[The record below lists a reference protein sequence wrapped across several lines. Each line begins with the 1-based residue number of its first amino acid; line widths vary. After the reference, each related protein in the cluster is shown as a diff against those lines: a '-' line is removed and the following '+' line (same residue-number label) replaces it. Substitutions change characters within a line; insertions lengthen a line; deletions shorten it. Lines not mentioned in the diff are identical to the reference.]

1 MFNPEYLTI
10 SFFTLSVLVEMKL
23 DVKKQ
28 NLMVSLCSPN
38 WIYLLLVLHLDDE
51 LKKGRLIFPLSVW
64 FS

>member
-28 NLMVSLCSPN
+28 NLTVSY
-38 WIYLLLVLHLDDE
+38 IYILYL
-51 LKKGRLIFPLSVW
+51 
-64 FS
+64 